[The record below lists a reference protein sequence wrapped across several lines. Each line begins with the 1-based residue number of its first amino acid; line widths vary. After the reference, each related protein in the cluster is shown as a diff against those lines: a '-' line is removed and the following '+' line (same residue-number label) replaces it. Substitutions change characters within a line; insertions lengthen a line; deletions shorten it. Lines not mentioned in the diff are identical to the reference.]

1 MYFTVGLGMELV
13 IRPPNAVQSLEQQ
26 VEIAQL
32 GSNIFLKGIL
42 RGLVTFFWVI
52 DSVSVVFS
60 PSQVRAL
67 LVRTVLIFVIL
78 DFPQQ
83 LLTQQR

>member
-42 RGLVTFFWVI
+42 RGLVTFFW
-52 DSVSVVFS
+52 S
-60 PSQVRAL
+60 
-67 LVRTVLIFVIL
+67 
-78 DFPQQ
+78 
-83 LLTQQR
+83 